1 MKAILE
7 TYQLSQFITEATRI
21 TNISCTLIDHYITSM
36 PEKIYSTGVIHTGI
50 SDHSLIY
57 GIRKINPI
65 VSTRNMTRNVEVRN
79 MKRFNHNSFREDL
92 LAQPWEQIFLES
104 YTDSMWALWKKLFLE
119 VLDKHAPVQRIRKRK
134 SGVPWLTGE
143 IKKIIF
149 ERDKLKRK
157 AMVTGSRAAW
167 DKYKSTRNKVNIALR
182 QAKTDYFRT
191 KISIQN
197 NNPKEA
203 WKTINNLLGRS
214 PGNTVVNELK
224 FNDTK
229 ITSPEEIANAFNT
242 YFTDIGPNLASSID
256 DTDITF
262 DRFVKPATS
271 KMTRFKLVSHT
282 KVVKLLNGLSNS
294 KATGLDKISGKILKT
309 AAPTIALSLAHIF
322 NHAIIT
328 SCFPYEW
335 KAARLLPLHKKGPR
349 DLPENYRPI
358 SILPAISKVMERIMY
373 DQIYEYLNDN
383 SILSEHQF
391 GFRKS
396 RSTASALL
404 DCTNSWYVNMDRK
417 MFNLVALLD
426 LKKAF
431 DTVNHDILV
440 RKLELYGINGS
451 ALTTIQSYLSDR
463 KQKCQLGDAM
473 SSERHVTCGIPQ
485 GSILGP
491 ILFLLYINDLPEC
504 LHEAA
509 PRLFADDTNLT
520 VAGESIEEVELAMN
534 NDLLSVHT
542 WLSQFSGV
550 SMLQKPN
557 LYILVQIIE

>member
-1 MKAILE
+1 MALLNIASLPKHVEELRISKLFSNLDLFALNETRLDNTISDGLVNISGYDIVRKDRSRRGGGVCIYLRTSINYKIRNDLVPEGIEAVCLEICKPNSKSFIVASVYRPPDSTSEFFVDFEKMIKSIDDENKELHILGDLNCNLLNTVSDQPTKTLKAILE
-7 TYQLSQFITEATRI
+7 IYQLSQLITEATRI

-36 PEKIYSTGVIHTGI
+36 PEKINSTGVIHTGI

-92 LAQPWEQIFLES
+92 LAQPWEQIVLES

-149 ERDKLKRK
+149 ERDKLKRE

-191 KISIQN
+191 KISNQN

-242 YFTDIGPNLASSID
+242 YFTDIGPNLVSSID

-262 DRFVKPATS
+262 DRFVQPATS

-309 AAPTIALSLAHIF
+309 AAPTIALSLTHIF

-396 RSTASALL
+396 HSTA
-404 DCTNSWYVNMDRK
+404 
-417 MFNLVALLD
+417 
-426 LKKAF
+426 
-431 DTVNHDILV
+431 
-440 RKLELYGINGS
+440 
-451 ALTTIQSYLSDR
+451 
-463 KQKCQLGDAM
+463 
-473 SSERHVTCGIPQ
+473 
-485 GSILGP
+485 
-491 ILFLLYINDLPEC
+491 
-504 LHEAA
+504 
-509 PRLFADDTNLT
+509 
-520 VAGESIEEVELAMN
+520 
-534 NDLLSVHT
+534 
-542 WLSQFSGV
+542 
-550 SMLQKPN
+550 
-557 LYILVQIIE
+557 